1 MKSVKLFIPALTLA
15 AASSLSLAAQQ
26 PVNPPAPDIPQPN
39 SLQSSANAQSEVPQ
53 QSAPDPQSTS
63 STNPSPTV
71 AVPHTADAAGV
82 NSAELR
88 PVTGEL
94 VKKID
99 SKNAKAG
106 DEVVVKT
113 TENATFADGVALPKG
128 SKLMG
133 HVTEVQAHDKSNE
146 NSKLTLQFDQAE
158 LKGGQKMPIK
168 SVLQALAPAAG
179 SDAAQ
184 SGSFGS
190 SGSGV
195 SGAYSGPAPG
205 GSTGSGST
213 GSGST
218 GSMGNDR
225 SSAPMPPQTTTGA
238 PTAGSSPGMAPAP
251 NGLPAA
257 GTVVAHQGNIDIRT
271 TGIPGVLIAA
281 QSNGQPFTNAAGA
294 LLGARQNVQLDGG
307 TKVTMA
313 IADANNKAGQ

>member
-1 MKSVKLFIPALTLA
+1 MKNLKLLIPAFTLA

-26 PVNPPAPDIPQPN
+26 TTNSPAPDMPLP
-39 SLQSSANAQSEVPQ
+39 SSMQSSSAAQPGVPQ
-53 QSAPDPQSTS
+53 QSAPDQQSPTP
-63 STNPSPTV
+63 TQNPSPTV
-71 AVPHTADAAGV
+71 AVPHTADAPEA

-113 TENATFADGVALPKG
+113 TENATFADGIAIPKG
-128 SKLMG
+128 SKIMG
-133 HVTEVQAHDKSNE
+133 HVTEVQAHDKTNE
-146 NSKLTLQFDQAE
+146 NSKMTLQFDQAE
-158 LKGGQKMPIK
+158 LKGGQTLPIK
-168 SVLQALAPAAG
+168 SVIQALSPASG

-184 SGSFGS
+184 ASSMGAGPASTAPTESPS
-190 SGSGV
+190 SGS
-195 SGAYSGPAPG
+195 SAR
-205 GSTGSGST
+205 STGSGSM
-213 GSGST
+213 GNGST
-218 GSMGNDR
+218 SASPQATSPTYPTSASSTAGMT
-225 SSAPMPPQTTTGA
+225 SAPNA
-238 PTAGSSPGMAPAP
+238 P
-251 NGLPAA
+251 PAA

-281 QSNGQPFTNAAGA
+281 QSNGQPFSNAAGA

-313 IADANNKAGQ
+313 IAGANKPAGQ

>member
-1 MKSVKLFIPALTLA
+1 MKNVKLLIPALTLA

-53 QSAPDPQSTS
+53 QSAPEPQSPS
-63 STNPSPTV
+63 STQNPSPTI

-113 TENATFADGVALPKG
+113 TENATFADGVAIPKG

-190 SGSGV
+190 SGTGV
-195 SGAYSGPAPG
+195 SGAYSGPAAG
-205 GSTGSGST
+205 GSTGSG

-225 SSAPMPPQTTTGA
+225 SSAPMPPQTTTA
-238 PTAGSSPGMAPAP
+238 PPTAGSSPGMAQAP

-257 GTVVAHQGNIDIRT
+257 GTVVAHQGNVDIRT

-294 LLGARQNVQLDGG
+294 LLGAKQNVQLDGG
-307 TKVTMA
+307 TKVTLA
-313 IADANNKAGQ
+313 IADANNKAAN